1 MTWRSIFVR
10 AVGGVIGVFLGGVLW
25 LVVAGT
31 TCWSGRC
38 DGVNKTFIGLTLYAA
53 WIGGAVLG
61 GYVAGR
67 LARPALQQR
76 GLSARDSRHPDGWV
90 IAAIWFVA
98 LILGVIAG
106 ILFGDGDTETD
117 DEVGGM
123 YVAFVLAGVA
133 TVIYVV
139 IASLRNSRRRD

>member
-10 AVGGVIGVFLGGVLW
+10 AVGGVIGVFLGGLLW

-31 TCWSGRC
+31 TCWSDRC
-38 DGVNKTFIGLTLYAA
+38 DGVNKTFFGLTFDAA
-53 WIGGAVLG
+53 LIVGALLG

-76 GLSARDSRHPDGWV
+76 GLSARDSRHPYGWV

-139 IASLRNSRRRD
+139 IASLRHSRRRD